1 MPNNSDLI
9 TNPPNITSMSIGE
22 FFKKLLAPDSASNS
36 ELNEGVYNSIT
47 RQNVLDSLRAAFNH
61 SLNEET
67 TTESMLCHTFYK
79 VYINESYYE
88 KISASFHKTAEDA
101 VKVFTRTLKTKLSN
115 YPDFTPFSTRWEF
128 QLIPLTEGQKVQGLD
143 DSDCDNCIAIVSR
156 LWAPNTAIGEDE
168 ANGEREVVTFH
179 DKNSMREIPKG
190 FNSAV
195 LQGMIAAEKD
205 KAIFR
210 FTLDDTVATVNASG
224 PTTKQSSALATI
236 KITGGTFIDG
246 NRTFTTYT
254 MKNSSLRIAGKN
266 GSTGNDGIPVLC
278 VNSDKILNHHIEIAL
293 DSSTKKFKINTLGE
307 ARLNERKLTPGINTW
322 EQLPKHSNISID
334 DIDLTFKAQ

>member
-1 MPNNSDLI
+1 
-9 TNPPNITSMSIGE
+9 MSIGD
-22 FFKKLLAPDSASNS
+22 FFKKLLAPDNDTNT
-36 ELNEGVYNSIT
+36 EPKLENYNTIT
-47 RQNVLDSLRAAFNH
+47 RQNVLDSLRAAFHH

-79 VYINESYYE
+79 VYIQEDFYE

-101 VKVFTRTLKTKLSN
+101 VKVFTRTLKNKLSN

-128 QLIPLTEGQKVQGLD
+128 QLIPLADGQRIQGLEN
-143 DSDCDNCIAIVSR
+143 SDCDSCIAIVSR
-156 LWAPNTAIGEDE
+156 LWAPNSSVGEEDSC
-168 ANGEREVVTFH
+168 GEREVVTFH

-190 FNSAV
+190 FNSAI
-195 LQGMIAAEKD
+195 LQGLIAAEKD

-210 FTLDDTVATVNASG
+210 FSLDDSIAPVNNTS
-224 PTTKQSSALATI
+224 PTSKQTSALAAI
-236 KITGGTFIDG
+236 KIIGGTFIDG

-254 MKNSSLRIAGKN
+254 MKHPSLRIAGKN

-278 VNSDKILNHHIEIAL
+278 VNSDKILNHHIEIAF
-293 DSSTKKFKINTLGE
+293 DSSSKKFKINTLGE
-307 ARLNERKLTPGINTW
+307 ARLNERKLTPGIDTW
-322 EQLPKHSNISID
+322 EQLPKHSYISID